1 MPLFSWVAGSSSGSV
16 PRPLGDRASIDPRA
30 ASFLLACAVVDHTV
44 KLLAFA
50 GARDVLGSAE
60 LTFALAAPCT
70 ASELLAEVCRR
81 WPALAPWRGAIRVAV
96 NGTYAAAD
104 DPVGFGD
111 EVALI
116 PPVAGG

>member
-1 MPLFSWVAGSSSGSV
+1 M
-16 PRPLGDRASIDPRA
+16 
-30 ASFLLACAVVDHTV
+30 

-50 GARDVLGSAE
+50 GARDVIGSAE
-60 LTFALAAPCT
+60 VTFPLDAPCT
-70 ASELLAEVCRR
+70 AAELLAEVCRR

-96 NGTYAAAD
+96 NGTYALPD
-104 DPVGFGD
+104 DRIGFGD

>member
-1 MPLFSWVAGSSSGSV
+1 MEDTHAE
-16 PRPLGDRASIDPRA
+16 
-30 ASFLLACAVVDHTV
+30 V

-50 GARDVLGSAE
+50 GARDVLGTAE
-60 LTFALAAPCT
+60 LRFAIAAPCT
-70 ASELLAEVCRR
+70 AAELLDEVCRR
-81 WPALAPWRGAIRVAV
+81 HPALAPWKSSLRIAV
-96 NGTYAAAD
+96 NGTYAAAG